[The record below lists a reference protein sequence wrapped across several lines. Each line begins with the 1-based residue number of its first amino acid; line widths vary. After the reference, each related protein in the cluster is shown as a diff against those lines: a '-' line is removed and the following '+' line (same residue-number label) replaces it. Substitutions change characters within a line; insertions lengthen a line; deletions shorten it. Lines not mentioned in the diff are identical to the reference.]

1 MAGET
6 FIKGYAVIFSIYD
19 TSAWEPIA
27 CVTSSSLSE
36 SVNVDEKETKCDPGN
51 IVKSAGSYSYEIS
64 GDGEYIDSAVDTG
77 KQSHR
82 ELVTLMRAKTLV
94 EWRMATGITVTDEEF
109 GSGYITSCELTG
121 EAGSDA
127 SFSFTISG
135 TGAITGTDP
144 HP

>member
-6 FIKGYAVIFSIYD
+6 FIKGNTVIFSAYVGA
-19 TSAWEPIA
+19 AWVPIG
-27 CVTSSSLSE
+27 CITSSSLSE
-36 SVNVDEKETKCDPGN
+36 SVAVDEVETKCDPGN

-64 GDGEYIDSAVDTG
+64 ADGIYIDTAVDTG
-77 KQSHR
+77 IASHR
-82 ELVTLMRAKTLV
+82 ALVTIMRAKTLL
-94 EWRMATGITVTDEEF
+94 EWRMATGITVTTEEF
-109 GSGYITSCELTG
+109 GSGYITSIDLTG

-127 SFSFTISG
+127 TFSITISG